1 MPSRLALLCPSSLNS
16 KIYSRNGSP
25 HHLPVRTTSAE
36 GSSGGVQR
44 RGALSRCPEY
54 LPGKGEGVIGDD
66 REGAEAESGD
76 QEGREQRVQ
85 GGDVE

>member
-1 MPSRLALLCPSSLNS
+1 M
-16 KIYSRNGSP
+16 
-25 HHLPVRTTSAE
+25 
-36 GSSGGVQR
+36 
-44 RGALSRCPEY
+44 SRCPEY